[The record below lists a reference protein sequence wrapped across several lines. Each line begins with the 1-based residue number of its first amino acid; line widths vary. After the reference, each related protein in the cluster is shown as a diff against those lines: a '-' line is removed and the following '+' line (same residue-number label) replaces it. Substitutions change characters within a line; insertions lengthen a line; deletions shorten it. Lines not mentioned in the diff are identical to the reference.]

1 MAGPLTPALH
11 GLMYHQS
18 VYTRRCNLFFKA
30 ASPKSVMEMQ
40 RGMVVRTS
48 DMRTAVLSLALT
60 SVTGRVAVWYA
71 AYLDNLTVRMKEV
84 QAKPGSQ

>member
-48 DMRTAVLSLALT
+48 DMRTAV
-60 SVTGRVAVWYA
+60 
-71 AYLDNLTVRMKEV
+71 
-84 QAKPGSQ
+84 